1 MKKQLKFLIATTW
14 FITLFASLNI
24 NMFNLGIPQIANTFD
39 LNSSEASWI
48 TSGFILFTGISAI
61 TFGKLADIYP
71 TRWLMMIGIGILT
84 AGSLI
89 GILSQNF
96 WMIVIARMI
105 QGAGAGAFP
114 SVSMVMAAKFYPPHK
129 RGLLIG
135 IIMSSITFGAGF
147 GPLVG
152 GYLTHLLGWRILFG
166 LSLFSV
172 VGLPLLWRFTPKET
186 TSSGHIDVVGA
197 FLCVLT
203 ALFLLLSVQ
212 IHLSFLVLAAIFGLM
227 MAWQSK
233 RSKDPFF
240 RIEIFKNIPYSMS
253 ALMVFMVNL
262 CHIAAYFVLPLMLIH
277 VNGLNEAWAGLI
289 IFPGAVL
296 SAFAGGPI
304 GNMTDKYG
312 PSMMVRWATL
322 IMAAVFL
329 LISTVVGHSYI
340 WVMFA
345 IFFEYVSYSINQVAI
360 TSFASKSLDMEEV
373 GAGMGMLNLL
383 LYVGMAIGTAIFG
396 RVLTLDM
403 GKWNPLSDS
412 PFHAYSN
419 AFLILGIL
427 ILTVIVFSAIA
438 KQASGKKERVNA
450 P

>member
-1 MKKQLKFLIATTW
+1 MASLW
-14 FITLFASLNI
+14 FITLFSSLNI
-24 NMFNLGIPQIANTFD
+24 NMFNLGIPQITNTFD

-71 TRWLMMIGIGILT
+71 TRRLMMIGIGILIT
-84 AGSLI
+84 GSLI
-89 GILSQNF
+89 GIFSQSF
-96 WMIVIARMI
+96 WMVVVARMI

-114 SVSMVMAAKFYPPHK
+114 SVAMVMAAKFYPAHK
-129 RGLLIG
+129 RGLIIG
-135 IIMSSITFGAGF
+135 IIMSSVTFGAGF

-152 GYLTHLLGWRILFG
+152 GYLTHLLGWRLLFG

-172 VGLPLLWRFTPKET
+172 IGLPLLWRFTPKET
-186 TSSGHIDVVGA
+186 SSSGHIDMIGG
-197 FLCVLT
+197 FLCILT

-212 IHLSFLVLAAIFGLM
+212 IHLSFFVLSVIFGLIM
-227 MAWQSK
+227 IWQSK
-233 RSKDPFF
+233 RSDDPFF
-240 RIEIFKNIPYSMS
+240 RIEVFRNIPYSMS
-253 ALMVFMVNL
+253 ALMVFMLNL

-289 IFPGAVL
+289 IFPGAIL
-296 SAFAGGPI
+296 SALAGGPI
-304 GNMTDKYG
+304 GNLTDKFG
-312 PSMMVRWATL
+312 PSIMVRWATL

-360 TSFASKSLDMEEV
+360 SSFASKSLNAEEV

-383 LYVGMAIGTAIFG
+383 LYMGMAIGTAIFG
-396 RVLTLDM
+396 HVLTMDM
-403 GKWNPLSDS
+403 RKWNPLSDS

-427 ILTVIVFSAIA
+427 ISTVLAFSTIA
-438 KQASGKKERVNA
+438 KRASKKKEQVNA
-450 P
+450 